1 VTAAACGER
10 GVRIVQRQSRSVQLQ
25 ER

>member
-10 GVRIVQRQSRSVQLQ
+10 GVRMVQRQSRSVQLQ